1 MDFITNLW
9 ASKLGK
15 IGIIAAVVIV
25 IILIAT

>member
-15 IGIIAAVVIV
+15 IGIIAAVAIV